1 MYPSTLIPPLS
12 SVQAQTD
19 GLVESFVQQATDW
32 RSLAALMAGGLTYR
46 FGSVEVMGWGVGAPL
61 GAPLVGWAQQAAPL
75 RVLSVAAGL
84 GAEVTAFEMTNRS
97 LSSLTGETRSNPN
110 LWRWEGQGGLRQGLL
125 SSLVTFATLKGSAR
139 VAQGENIVVQHLLQD
154 TGMVLGHQVT
164 ASFGITDRPQGTF
177 VEQFLHA
184 EATNLQMSAGMALAH
199 SVAPGIQGLERG
211 LDLSLRSIPSTL
223 SHSPHFGP
231 AFAVAGLG
239 KTDLEQFG
247 GPKII
252 LNSFDDTGDPRFPG
266 NAGGGSGRA
275 DEISGAFQRVEQRY
289 KIPFLQY
296 LRRNIHS

>member
-1 MYPSTLIPPLS
+1 MVYPEAVPTPLQS
-12 SVQAQTD
+12 QVD
-19 GLVESFVQQATDW
+19 GLVDGFVQQATDW
-32 RSLAALMAGGLTYR
+32 RSLAAMMAGGMAYRVGRTGALTAGTGR
-46 FGSVEVMGWGVGAPL
+46 LASL
-61 GAPLVGWAQQAAPL
+61 GIG
-75 RVLSVAAGL
+75 LS
-84 GAEVTAFEMTNRS
+84 AEVTAFELTNRALQS
-97 LSSLTGETRSNPN
+97 VGAGLVSAHFEGHPQGVPLQARN
-110 LWRWEGQGGLRQGLL
+110 LWRWEGQGGIRQGFLN
-125 SSLVTFATLKGSAR
+125 SFITFGSLKGSAR
-139 VAQGENIVVQHLLQD
+139 VAQGENVVVQHLLQD
-154 TGMVLGHQVT
+154 TGMVLGHQVS

-177 VEQFLHA
+177 AEQVLHA

-211 LDLSLRSIPSTL
+211 LDLSLRSILSTL